1 MPALTSAPEGAT
13 SHGGQP
19 APGSLAAVGRG
30 WLVALFLAC
39 AGYAAAV
46 ALLASSGVQHSWA
59 VVAAPCYAVAAL
71 AAALPRRGRDLALL
85 LSLGGGLA
93 APLGWLVAENRALQ
107 EVRVISHGAWLLIQH
122 GTPYLSVATL
132 AGTQNPE
139 AYNPY
144 LPAMM
149 LFGLGRA
156 AVGRAPL
163 TDPRILV
170 LRRVRRGLLAGPA
183 GRRHTGQRPLD
194 RAGDRD
200 AGDRLPARR
209 RRR

>member
-1 MPALTSAPEGAT
+1 MPPLTSAPEGAT
-13 SHGGQP
+13 SHGSRP
-19 APGSLAAVGRG
+19 APGSLGAVGRG
-30 WLVALFLAC
+30 WLVAIFLAC

-59 VVAAPCYAVAAL
+59 VVAAPCYAAAAVAA
-71 AAALPRRGRDLALL
+71 AWPRRGRDLALL

-93 APLGWLVAENRALQ
+93 APLGWLVAENRSLQ

-132 AGTQNPE
+132 AGAQNPE

-144 LPAMM
+144 LPAMT

-156 AVGRAPL
+156 AGRGPL
-163 TDPRILV
+163 ADPRILV
-170 LRRVRRGLLAGPA
+170 HRRVRRRLLAGPS
-183 GRRHTGQRPLD
+183 GRRRSGQRPLD